1 MTKRFDSAEEMERV
15 FDAGEE
21 SILDYAD
28 MSTATVSKPVARRI
42 SMDMAPGMVVRLDAE
57 AERLGVNRQAVIK
70 FACDRYL
77 AEVEDRQTALRPLGP
92 MASSMGRADS
102 SGGCNTR

>member
-1 MTKRFDSAEEMERV
+1 MTKRFENADEIGRV

-28 MSTATVSKPVARRI
+28 MSTAKVVRPVAKRI
-42 SMDMAPGMVVRLDAE
+42 SMDMAPGMVTSLDAE

-77 AEVEDRQTALRPLGP
+77 AEVRARQT
-92 MASSMGRADS
+92 
-102 SGGCNTR
+102 T

>member
-1 MTKRFDSAEEMERV
+1 MTKRFSSEEEMERV

-28 MSTATVSKPVARRI
+28 MSTARVERPAARRI
-42 SMDMAPGMVVRLDAE
+42 SMDMAPGMVRGLDAA

-70 FACDRYL
+70 FACDQYL
-77 AEVEDRQTALRPLGP
+77 QREEERLRGTA
-92 MASSMGRADS
+92 
-102 SGGCNTR
+102 